1 MFEEIIQKF
10 DRVIRKLRSTGKLT
24 DRNIDDSM
32 REIRRVL
39 LDADVHYSVVG
50 DFIAGVRAKALG
62 QEVIRSVTPG
72 QQVVKIVYDELVRLL
87 GSRHT
92 PLRMHPAAQ
101 TVIMLVG
108 LQGSGKTTFAVK
120 LGVHLRKHGH
130 YPLLAACDV
139 VRPAAV
145 EQLAILGKSVDL
157 PVFSLENAS
166 PVAIAREALAEAKT
180 RNLDVL
186 ILDTAGRLH
195 VAETPMEELVEIKR
209 AVKPTDILFVADGM
223 TGQDAVRSALAFR
236 ERLDY
241 DGAVLTKMDGDARGG
256 AALSIRAVTGKSIQ
270 FVSSGEKTDAL
281 EVFHPERVASRI
293 LGLGDVVSLVEK
305 AQQAADAGAAAAL
318 AGKLKKRS
326 FDLEDFLEQLQH
338 IRKMGPLDQLLGM
351 VPGLGRKMAGLSV
364 DERSLVRVEAMV
376 RSMTVEERRNPALLN
391 GSRRRRIALGSGTTV
406 QDVNQL
412 LKQFQTMQ
420 TMMKRM
426 GQFGPA
432 RLGHLPFGNQPLL
445 NV

>member
-39 LDADVHYSVVG
+39 LDADVHYSLVG

-62 QEVIRSVTPG
+62 QEIIRSVTPG

-108 LQGSGKTTFAVK
+108 LQGSGKTTFAAK
-120 LGVHLRKHGH
+120 LGVYLRKRGLF
-130 YPLLAACDV
+130 PLLATCDV

-145 EQLAILGKSVDL
+145 EQLAILGKSVNL

-180 RNLDVL
+180 KNLDVL

-195 VAETPMEELVEIKR
+195 VDETPMEELVEIKR

-241 DGAVLTKMDGDARGG
+241 DGVVLTKMDGDARGG

-270 FVSSGEKTDAL
+270 FVSNGEKTDAL

-305 AQQAADAGAAAAL
+305 AQQAAGDAAAAL
-318 AGKLKKRS
+318 AGKPKKRS
-326 FDLEDFLEQLQH
+326 FDLEDFLQQLQA

-426 GQFGPA
+426 GKFGPA
-432 RLGHLPFGNQPLL
+432 RLGHLPFGNQPSL
-445 NV
+445 NM